1 MQCSLLKASNKVG
14 DLAAAVGAWWVK
26 CRAMQRIHAK
36 ERLLLDATSLEKPK
50 DTTLVAETAAV
61 FPLTSFAKLGQGV
74 VCRQEH
80 LELHRG
86 SVALICLSLNPG
98 GESCVQL
105 PARPLEY

>member
-1 MQCSLLKASNKVG
+1 MQLWLVFGGLSQSHHTG
-14 DLAAAVGAWWVK
+14 S
-26 CRAMQRIHAK
+26 IHTK
-36 ERLLLDATSLEKPK
+36 ERLLLDRPSLENP
-50 DTTLVAETAAV
+50 TLVTDTAAV
-61 FPLTSFAKLGQGV
+61 FPQTSCAKLGQGIV

>member
-1 MQCSLLKASNKVG
+1 MQLWLVLGGLSQSQHTG
-14 DLAAAVGAWWVK
+14 S
-26 CRAMQRIHAK
+26 IHTK
-36 ERLLLDATSLEKPK
+36 ERLLLDRPSLEKPK
-50 DTTLVAETAAV
+50 DPNLVTDTAAV
-61 FPLTSFAKLGQGV
+61 FPQTSCAKLGQGIV

>member
-1 MQCSLLKASNKVG
+1 MLGGLSQSQHTGS
-14 DLAAAVGAWWVK
+14 
-26 CRAMQRIHAK
+26 IHTK
-36 ERLLLDATSLEKPK
+36 ERLLLDRPSLEKPK
-50 DTTLVAETAAV
+50 DPTLVTDTV
-61 FPLTSFAKLGQGV
+61 DTSCAKLGQGIV